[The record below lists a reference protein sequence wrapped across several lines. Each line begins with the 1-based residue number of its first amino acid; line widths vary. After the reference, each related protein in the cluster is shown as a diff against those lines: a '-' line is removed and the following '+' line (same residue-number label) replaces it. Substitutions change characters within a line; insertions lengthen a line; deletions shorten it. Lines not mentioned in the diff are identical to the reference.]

1 MSFRIPEKPAT
12 IIDEGVWAE
21 YEGSQFKIAYATNV
35 NFMRAKQR
43 LEHPHRRKIENG
55 SMDPAEHRRILVK
68 AMAEAILLD
77 WKGVEGPNG
86 DVPYSKK
93 LAEQALMNDESFR
106 DFVMTFSM
114 DLANFK
120 EEEREYEGNS

>member
-1 MSFRIPEKPAT
+1 MSFKIPEKPAT
-12 IIDEGVWAE
+12 GIDEGVWAE

-35 NFMRAKQR
+35 SFMRAKQR

-55 SMDPAEHRRILVK
+55 SIDPAEHRRILTK

-77 WKGVEGPNG
+77 WKGIDG

-120 EEEREYEGNS
+120 EEEREHEGNS